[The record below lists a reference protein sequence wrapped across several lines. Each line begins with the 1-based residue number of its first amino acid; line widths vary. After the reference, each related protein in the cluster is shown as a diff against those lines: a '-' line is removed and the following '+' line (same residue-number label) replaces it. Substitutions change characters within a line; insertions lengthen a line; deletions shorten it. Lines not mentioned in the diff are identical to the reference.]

1 MRNFEFD
8 ELIEKVFSIG
18 YECALEDLEEQREFA
33 RSDYEGL
40 TKRQKELL
48 RQGRRNMAID
58 LLKNRETVKG
68 SESRDDSYSKWLKR
82 ADKDSDKLRK
92 KIEKEFPAGMNEKGR
107 NIYNKY
113 AEKIGNERKEDRDLG
128 IMKDNAKHR
137 DAFKER
143 LSEFKKRKETERE
156 YEGLFDE
163 IKKKEL
169 RRKALIAAGIGAGVL
184 GTAGAGVYAYKKWK
198 NNKKRKEQEENEESS
213 ND

>member
-40 TKRQKELL
+40 TKKQKELL

-58 LLKNRETVKG
+58 LLKNRETVRD

-82 ADKDSDKLRK
+82 ANRDSEKLRK
-92 KIEKEFPAGMNEKGR
+92 KIEKEFPAKMDEKSR

-113 AEKIGNERKEDRDLG
+113 AAEIGYDRKEDRDLE
-128 IMKDNAKHR
+128 IMKDNIKHR

-156 YEGLFDE
+156 
-163 IKKKEL
+163 KEL

-184 GTAGAGVYAYKKWK
+184 GTAGAGIYAYKKWK
-198 NNKKRKEQEENEESS
+198 NNKKRKEQEENNESS